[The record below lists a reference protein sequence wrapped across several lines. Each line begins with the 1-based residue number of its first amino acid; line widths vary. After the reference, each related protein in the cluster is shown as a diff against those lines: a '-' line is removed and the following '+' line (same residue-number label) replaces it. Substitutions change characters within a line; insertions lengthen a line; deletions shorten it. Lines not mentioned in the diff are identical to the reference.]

1 MNTLAFIPGSD
12 IPGATGLVN
21 GHIAYDQATETYFY
35 SSCVGAPAGCTL
47 AGNGQPYVGTYGGII
62 NPAPTSGA
70 SWTVSGTP
78 SVSAAPSAAPTATP
92 SSVPTASPSLRPTA
106 SPTAAPS
113 VVLTAAPSL
122 HPTASPTAAPSV
134 ALTAAPSLRPT
145 ASPTAAPSVV
155 LTAAP
160 SLRPTASP
168 SVVPSVYQTAQ
179 PTHASTA
186 AASALCKKNGA
197 KCSTGKGTVTATGL
211 HFVMVKQLRI
221 EYAACTEVE
230 FEDGVTAVTVGAFVE
245 WEGYITPDGSV
256 MARELTFSS
265 NEADGEHHSRDHA

>member
-35 SSCVGAPAGCTL
+35 SSCAGAPAGCTL

-70 SWTVSGTP
+70 SWTVSGTS

-92 SSVPTASPSLRPTA
+92 SSVPTASPSLRPT
-106 SPTAAPS
+106 SPPTAAPS
-113 VVLTAAPSL
+113 VD
-122 HPTASPTAAPSV
+122 
-134 ALTAAPSLRPT
+134 
-145 ASPTAAPSVV
+145 

-168 SVVPSVYQTAQ
+168 SAAPSVYRTTQ
-179 PTHASTA
+179 PTYASTA
-186 AASALCKKNGA
+186 AASALCKKTGA
-197 KCSTGKGTVTATGL
+197 KYSTGKGTVTATGL

-230 FEDGVTAVTVGAFVE
+230 FEDGVTAVTVGAVVK
-245 WEGYITPDGSV
+245 WEGYVKPDGSV
-256 MARELTFSS
+256 MARKLTFSS
-265 NEADGEHHSRDHA
+265 NEADGENHSRA